1 MRGGANSPDERV
13 SGPAPRRYTQPA
25 LSRESGEVGRFPMTT
40 VPRWSGLEARA
51 LREAERLS
59 VRAFAVRLD
68 INDSAVSKWERR
80 HADARLRPQTQQKL
94 DAELAACSDD
104 VRARFERTLREA
116 GAPGFQDAV
125 QSASQSIVL
134 SEQHH
139 FGDIVSPHDADA
151 DTPVETA
158 PLVGAL
164 RDLLVAM
171 RSSARLTQKQLAL
184 RIGYSRATVAGAE
197 KLSRIPAESFW
208 SKCDDVLAANGAMR
222 RAYTQLADA
231 RSARARYAQ
240 RQAER
245 AREARISAWQASADA
260 PGPNGPKH
268 TLDLLPSTDI
278 ERVGGLSEIDSA
290 SFTRRDALRCL
301 CGNLIGTGAV
311 STCGQCGLNQRT
323 VAALSIVTPFGSNGP
338 DVAASLD
345 ELIEHYSRV
354 LYSMPSVEAYR
365 ELIAGR
371 TYAARMLDGVV
382 SGRSRTSLTVSA
394 GWLSNLLAIVTSL
407 TGDHTAA
414 LIWCADAERQG
425 HMTEHRELAGWAA
438 VTRATIAFYQGDPH
452 RAATAASQGQQALP
466 IGTVPHAKLAAQE
479 MRARSMLGEIDATE
493 KAKQRAAES
502 MKKLTLTPSGA
513 AGVFSL
519 PVSEDPPYTATS
531 LLFMKR
537 FQEAIYATDRV
548 LDTTYQYVKHPDRQ
562 PPTGYARSLL
572 ILGLAYAGAGQLDEA
587 VAAGHR
593 ALNCA
598 PQVWP
603 TMVLAR
609 RLDRALAQKFPGA
622 APASQFHQNYGRAVS
637 IARSHVRP
645 LPAGTEDL

>member
-1 MRGGANSPDERV
+1 
-13 SGPAPRRYTQPA
+13 
-25 LSRESGEVGRFPMTT
+25 MTT

-80 HADARLRPQTQQKL
+80 NADARLRPQTQQKL

-116 GAPGFQDAV
+116 EAPGFQDAV

-139 FGDIVSPHDADA
+139 FGDSVSPHDADA
-151 DTPVETA
+151 GTLVETA

-245 AREARISAWQASADA
+245 VREVRISAWRASVDGSGSNGVNYTLDSSLSAD
-260 PGPNGPKH
+260 N
-268 TLDLLPSTDI
+268 
-278 ERVGGLSEIDSA
+278 ERIGDSSGIDNA
-290 SFTRRDALRCL
+290 SLTRWNALRCL
-301 CGNLIGTGAV
+301 CGNLMGAGVV

-323 VAALSIVTPFGSNGP
+323 IAALSIVTPLSSRGTE
-338 DVAASLD
+338 VATDSLD
-345 ELIEHYSRV
+345 ELIEHYSRA
-354 LYSMPSVEAYR
+354 LYSMPSAEAYR

-371 TYAARMLDGVV
+371 TYAARMLDGAV
-382 SGRSRTSLTVSA
+382 SGRSRVGLTVSA

-414 LIWCADAERQG
+414 LVWCADAERQG
-425 HMTEHRELAGWAA
+425 HMTEHLELAGWAA
-438 VTRATIAFYQGDPH
+438 VTRATIAFYQGDPY
-452 RAATAASQGQQALP
+452 RAAAAASQGQQVLP
-466 IGTVPHAKLAAQE
+466 IGTVPHAKLASQE
-479 MRARSMLGEIDATE
+479 MRARAMLGEIDATE
-493 KAKQRAAES
+493 RAKRRAVES

-537 FQEAIYATDRV
+537 FQEAIFATNRV

-572 ILGLAYAGAGQLDEA
+572 ILGLAHAGAGQLDEA
-587 VAAGHR
+587 AAAGHR
-593 ALNCA
+593 ALDCA

-609 RLDRALAQKFPGA
+609 RLDRALTRKFPGA
-622 APASQFHQNYGRAVS
+622 VPAIKFHTDYSHAVS
-637 IARSHVRP
+637 IARSQARH
-645 LPAGTEDL
+645 LPAGAGDL